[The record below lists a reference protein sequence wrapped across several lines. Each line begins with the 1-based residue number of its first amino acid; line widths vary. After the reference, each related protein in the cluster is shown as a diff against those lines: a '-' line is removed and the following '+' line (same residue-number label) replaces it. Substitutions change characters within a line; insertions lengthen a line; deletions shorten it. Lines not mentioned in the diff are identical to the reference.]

1 MKSHKMYSNEMA
13 YVCTWYAYDDMMVPR
28 ESHGLMKKY
37 AKSQELHSYCPSQT
51 VILIS
56 GNNNI

>member
-13 YVCTWYAYDDMMVPR
+13 YVCTCYAYDDMVVPR

-37 AKSQELHSYCPSQT
+37 AKSQELHSYCHSQIVNVLT
-51 VILIS
+51 
-56 GNNNI
+56 